1 MCFIIRFHGLKLI
14 ILEDVYI
21 PSEDTFQILEC
32 VESYLKSTRYMVEY
46 ALDMGCGCGVL
57 GLYIALKCRRI
68 RLVDL
73 VDIDPRAIQNAILNA
88 FINGLRGKCRFYL
101 SNLFEKIPM
110 DVRYDL
116 IVFNPPYLEPL
127 GYLNHTVEGGPYLVK
142 DFLEKA
148 VYYMSDRGVIIV
160 LIPKENLN
168 FIRKELADVFKV
180 EILRESQF
188 FEEKLVCLKIYR
200 VS

>member
-188 FEEKLVCLKIYR
+188 FEEELVCLKIYR